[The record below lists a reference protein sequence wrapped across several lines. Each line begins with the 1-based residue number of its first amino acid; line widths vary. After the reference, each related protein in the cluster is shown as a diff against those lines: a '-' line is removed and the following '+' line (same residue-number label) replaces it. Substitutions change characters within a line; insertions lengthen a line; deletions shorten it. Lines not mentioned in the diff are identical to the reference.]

1 MRVAAE
7 AVPVPRKE
15 AIICVHE
22 HEQGPRLVFMNT
34 KASRNARSRS
44 GTIAA
49 VTEPLD
55 IPLQEQLEE
64 IRVQLAWV
72 RDYL

>member
-1 MRVAAE
+1 
-7 AVPVPRKE
+7 
-15 AIICVHE
+15 
-22 HEQGPRLVFMNT
+22 MNT